1 MNSTPCI
8 ILDNGGD
15 TIKAGIGGEFRPR
28 VVIPSVIGYEKSINK
43 VTNETTSSLPSTSFK
58 PINPSLSLD
67 DSKAVCFG
75 QAALDRSSELIL
87 NRPIQKGALINWDDM
102 TQLWEHIFTS
112 QLSLNTSEHT
122 ILSTVLPTTPKPLRE
137 RQLTLFFEHFNAP
150 KVYITNGIAL
160 ALYGGSYN
168 PSGIAVDTG
177 YDHTMI
183 VSINNFSM
191 FRDSIRTIDLGGKH
205 LTEYLGKLLE
215 RKGYKDIPFAI
226 LNDIKEKHC
235 YCAEDPFREYDK
247 VKEVAYK
254 LPDGK
259 EVKLKDELYEVGE
272 VFEHPELVGKAMGG
286 FARELCNSIY
296 YADKEKKK
304 EICTDIVVTGGN
316 SLVKGFLKRFT
327 EEAKDCLSGRYE
339 KRINIVDVP
348 DRLYAQWIGASICSY
363 RPLFNT
369 FCTTRQEYD
378 EYGPSV
384 MHCKP
389 IMF

>member
-1 MNSTPCI
+1 MSNKKI
-8 ILDNGGD
+8 II
-15 TIKAGIGGEFRPR
+15 TIAREF
-28 VVIPSVIGYEKSINK
+28 G
-43 VTNETTSSLPSTSFK
+43 
-58 PINPSLSLD
+58 
-67 DSKAVCFG
+67 
-75 QAALDRSSELIL
+75 
-87 NRPIQKGALINWDDM
+87 
-102 TQLWEHIFTS
+102 
-112 QLSLNTSEHT
+112 
-122 ILSTVLPTTPKPLRE
+122 
-137 RQLTLFFEHFNAP
+137 
-150 KVYITNGIAL
+150 TNGHEMGL
-160 ALYGGSYN
+160 LLSERLGL
-168 PSGIAVDTG
+168 PF
-177 YDHTMI
+177 YD
-183 VSINNFSM
+183 
-191 FRDSIRTIDLGGKH
+191 
-205 LTEYLGKLLE
+205 
-215 RKGYKDIPFAI
+215 KDILTKAAYETGV
-226 LNDIKEKHC
+226 D
-235 YCAEDPFREYDK
+235 YDK
-247 VKEVAYK
+247 VKEVVYK

-259 EVKLKDELYEVGE
+259 EVKLKDEFYEIGE